1 MRQVVLAV
9 VTIISVASFAG
20 CATPCFYQA
29 GKSVEQCER
38 DLVQCIDQARG
49 QQKSQSGERIR
60 SCMQAKG
67 YKCLDASKVSR
78 GAKQIVVIAP
88 FETYRV
94 LDGHS
99 TAPASDTAV
108 AGQQLQQSSPDT
120 PTPQPIGYRA
130 RQDATGKYVIT
141 PVYRQRQTEK
151 TDSAKLADGGK

>member
-1 MRQVVLAV
+1 MLPV
-9 VTIISVASFAG
+9 VTIISVASFVG
-20 CATPCFYQA
+20 CAKPCFYQA

-94 LDGHS
+94 LDGLSAAPALS
-99 TAPASDTAV
+99 TAVVQDQPQENTASTPARR
-108 AGQQLQQSSPDT
+108 
-120 PTPQPIGYRA
+120 PIGYRA

-141 PVYRQRQTEK
+141 PVYEERQTEK
-151 TDSAKLADGGK
+151 TDSAKLADSGK